1 MLQALAGLIWLVGL
15 AAYVITVI
23 RAFKN
28 SGVMW
33 GLLSLCGPLGFYWGW
48 ANSGKLDAEA
58 AAKGEKLMPP
68 AKVTM
73 IVWTVTWLL
82 GGVVSRMAAD

>member
-1 MLQALAGLIWLVGL
+1 MQALAGLISLVGL
-15 AAYVITVI
+15 AAWIITII

-28 SGVMW
+28 AGVMW

-73 IVWTVTWLL
+73 IIWTVAWIL
-82 GGVVSRMAAD
+82 GGVVGRLGAG

>member
-1 MLQALAGLIWLVGL
+1 MQAVAGLFGLVSL
-15 AAYVITVI
+15 VAWILTVV

-28 SGVMW
+28 AGVMW
-33 GLLSLCGPLGFYWGW
+33 GLLSLCGPIGFYWGW

-68 AKVTM
+68 ARVTM
-73 IVWTVTWLL
+73 IAWTVAFIVTSIAGRFA
-82 GGVVSRMAAD
+82 GG

>member
-1 MLQALAGLIWLVGL
+1 MQALAGLIWLVGL